1 MRITWLGHAAFRLKF
16 GSSVVLIDPFL
27 TGNPSFHGD
36 PATAAAGATHVIVT
50 HGHADHVGDAV
61 AICQHGAKLVANFEL
76 ANMLTSLGT
85 GQASSPDAEHD
96 GFDSV
101 GLNTGGA
108 VDCGEFSVRL
118 TPALH
123 SSGMQVGE
131 GPELEMGLPNGVV
144 ITPKSDGEPVVYHM
158 GDTDVFSDMALI
170 GELWQPDVVMVPIG
184 DRFTM
189 GAKAA
194 ALAMTRFLPKAR
206 VVLPCHWGTF
216 PVLDASPDAFIAEM
230 GAQAAR
236 VKVPRVGEGFTV

>member
-1 MRITWLGHAAFRLKF
+1 MRITWLGHAAFRLEF
-16 GSSVVLIDPFL
+16 GSAVVLIDPFL

-36 PATAAAGATHVIVT
+36 PATAAAGATHVVVT
-50 HGHADHVGDAV
+50 HGHGDHVGDAA
-61 AICQHGAKLVANFEL
+61 AICRRGARLVANFEL
-76 ANMLTSLGT
+76 ATAL
-85 GQASSPDAEHD
+85 ASQG

-108 VDCGEFSVRL
+108 ADCGEFSARL

-131 GPELEMGLPNGVV
+131 GPALEMGLPNGVV
-144 ITPKSDGEPVVYHM
+144 ITPKGAGEPVVYHM

-170 GELWQPDVVMVPIG
+170 GELWRPDVVMVPIG
-184 DRFTM
+184 DHYTM

-194 ALAMTRFLPKAR
+194 ALAMTRFLPEAR

-216 PVLDASPDAFIAEM
+216 PVLDATPDAFIAAM
-230 GAQAAR
+230 GPQAAR
-236 VKVPRVGEGFTV
+236 VKVPRVGEAFTA